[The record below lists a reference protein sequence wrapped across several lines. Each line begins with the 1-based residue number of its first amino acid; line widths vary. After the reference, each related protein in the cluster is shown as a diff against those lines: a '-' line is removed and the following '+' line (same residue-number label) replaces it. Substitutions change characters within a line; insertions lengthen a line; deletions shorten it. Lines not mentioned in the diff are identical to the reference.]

1 MLPEECQIHK
11 LVPLF
16 CSTSYTCVF
25 VEPYKKEM
33 KKKNG
38 GGGRGGGK
46 ETDCFAIAWHYLSS
60 TLSGVETRQQCQSNS
75 GFSGWCSR
83 SPCCESDVNNYL
95 AVECAQREREKKLN
109 LHASLQWPLKVLA

>member
-11 LVPLF
+11 PVPLF

-33 KKKNG
+33 KKRG
-38 GGGRGGGK
+38 GGCRRGGK

-60 TLSGVETRQQCQSNS
+60 TLSGVERRQQFQSSS
-75 GFSGWCSR
+75 GFSGCCSR
-83 SPCCESDVNNYL
+83 IQCCESDVNNYL
-95 AVECAQREREKKLN
+95 AVECAERERGGKN
-109 LHASLQWPLKVLA
+109 